1 MTNLTTARALGWVSV
16 GIGLS
21 ELVAPGWIQRNLLG
35 TGGHTSLVRSMG
47 LRELLSGMSIL
58 TERRP
63 TPQLKA
69 GLWSRVAGD
78 VVDLTI
84 LGLAAR
90 MTRRPSALVFSAAVV
105 VGVMAVDLLCANSVQ
120 KEPTSN
126 GRHA

>member
-1 MTNLTTARALGWVSV
+1 MTSLTTARALGWVSI
-16 GIGLS
+16 GIGVT

-35 TGGHTSLVRSMG
+35 TRGHSTMVRSMG

-58 TERRP
+58 TQHRP

-78 VVDLTI
+78 MVDLTM

-90 MTRRPSALVFSAAVV
+90 RTRRPSALIFSAAVV
-105 VGVMAVDLLCANSVQ
+105 LGVMAADLLCARSVQ
-120 KEPTSN
+120 REQTSN
-126 GRHA
+126 GRHL